1 MIYQNIIFIGCK
13 DIRLKPIK
21 LEIIETLRDL
31 KNETL
36 WFFLK
41 FFCFDYNYQP
51 MNMHKFERFI

>member
-36 WFFLK
+36 
-41 FFCFDYNYQP
+41 
-51 MNMHKFERFI
+51 